1 MNWKIFASKKVIA
14 VAVIIVLLIIF
25 AIWKRNN
32 SQAEN
37 LKQITVTK
45 GNIESKILSTGVV
58 QPENRLE
65 IKPPISGRIEQVLV
79 DEGYVVKKGDVLA
92 IMSSTERAALLD
104 AARARGSEELKRWES
119 YYKAAPILA
128 PIDGTIILRNV
139 QPGQTFTSADAIL
152 VMSDRLTIKA
162 QVDETDIAQI
172 SLKQKTD
179 VVLDAYPGQIM
190 AAYVDKIAYDSKTI
204 NNVTTYIVDVLPEK
218 IPPEM
223 RSGMTAN
230 VSFAVAS
237 KQDVLLVPTNAV
249 KNKEGRH
256 FVTLSPVSQGEKPIE
271 KEVDV
276 GITDGKMVEIV
287 SGLSDGDVVLAAQ
300 LKKTN
305 GSAKQTSPFSP
316 LAPPRRR

>member
-1 MNWKIFASKKVIA
+1 MNWKMFASKKVIA
-14 VAVIIVLLIIF
+14 VAVIIMLLIIF

-37 LKQITVTK
+37 FKEITVVR
-45 GNIESKILSTGVV
+45 GEVESKILSTGVV

-104 AARARGSEELKRWES
+104 AARARGPDELKRWES

-190 AAYVDKIAYDSKTI
+190 AADVDKIAYDSKTI
-204 NNVTTYIVDVLPEK
+204 NNVTTYIVDVLPEI

-237 KQDVLLVPTNAV
+237 KKDVLLVPTNAV

-256 FVTLSPVSQGEKPIE
+256 FVTIPSPDQHEKPIE
-271 KEVDV
+271 KEVEL

-287 SGLSDGDVVLAAQ
+287 SGVSEGEVVLASQ
-300 LKKTN
+300 LKSKAN
-305 GSAKQTSPFSP
+305 GAKQSSPFSP